1 MTRKGLYDSLVGMKR
16 LIEQRYIVRR
26 NFIAIIGACLS
37 VYFCYHLIAG
47 ERGYLRYLS
56 LENRIETAQV
66 TLQDVSA
73 HRADQEEKVVM
84 MRPGSIN
91 RDLLEER
98 ARVVLGYRYADEK
111 IIPQT
116 GKGS

>member
-1 MTRKGLYDSLVGMKR
+1 MKR

-26 NFIAIIGACLS
+26 NFIAIIGVCLS

-56 LENRIETAQV
+56 LENRIETAQAD
-66 TLQDVSA
+66 LQA
-73 HRADQEEKVVM
+73 LTEQRADQEQKVVM

-111 IIPQT
+111 IIAGE

>member
-1 MTRKGLYDSLVGMKR
+1 MKR

-26 NFIAIIGACLS
+26 NFIAIIGVCLS

-56 LENRIETAQV
+56 LENRIVEAEMSLDNLSAQ
-66 TLQDVSA
+66 
-73 HRADQEEKVVM
+73 RADKEEKVVM

-98 ARVVLGYRYADEK
+98 ARIVLGYRYADEK
-111 IIPQT
+111 IIAQP

>member
-1 MTRKGLYDSLVGMKR
+1 MKR

-26 NFIAIIGACLS
+26 NFIAVIGICLS

-56 LENRIETAQV
+56 LERQIVQAET
-66 TLQDVSA
+66 TLDTLTTQ
-73 HRADQEEKVVM
+73 RGNLEERVVM

-98 ARVVLGYRYADEK
+98 ARVVLGYRYEDEK
-111 IIPQT
+111 IIPET
-116 GKGS
+116 GRGS

>member
-1 MTRKGLYDSLVGMKR
+1 MKR
-16 LIEQRYIVRR
+16 LIEQRYIVRK
-26 NFIAIIGACLS
+26 NFIAIIGICLS

-47 ERGYLRYLS
+47 ERGYLRFLS
-56 LENRIETAQV
+56 LENRIVTAEA
-66 TLQDVSA
+66 TLEDLSA
-73 HRADQEEKVVM
+73 QRADKEEKVVM

-111 IIPQT
+111 VIPQS
-116 GKGS
+116 GQGS